1 MTQQQ
6 AENAPKWLHTIHFN
20 EKEPFLSNRF
30 KKKKKIIDHRVP
42 TSVFCYVFFF
52 FFFFII
58 TRKFG
63 NYDNNRQKMSQN
75 GYTPKS

>member
-20 EKEPFLSNRF
+20 EKEPFLSNRL
-30 KKKKKIIDHRVP
+30 KKKKNHSPQGTHV
-42 TSVFCYVFFF
+42 SFLLCFFF

-75 GYTPKS
+75 GYTPKP